1 LGLKQ
6 RRHYTNTSV
15 YTRMDS
21 MSPEEHLKVLL
32 EEQQYLIEL
41 LKTDDSQAPWCKQN
55 VITVS
60 REVQYGL
67 HEPQD
72 CRRATTFA
80 FATVSRRT
88 FTTMDHAAKKPE
100 SAYEPIIDYKQSY
113 LQDLL
118 KADDADAAWNQTP
131 IEMVSREVQSS
142 ISDHSTWN

>member
-1 LGLKQ
+1 
-6 RRHYTNTSV
+6 
-15 YTRMDS
+15 MDS

-60 REVQYGL
+60 RE
-67 HEPQD
+67 
-72 CRRATTFA
+72 
-80 FATVSRRT
+80 
-88 FTTMDHAAKKPE
+88 KPE

>member
-1 LGLKQ
+1 MRHLLATTARIGSRTLRSASLSSRAALGLKQ

-72 CRRATTFA
+72 WFPDQI
-80 FATVSRRT
+80 F
-88 FTTMDHAAKKPE
+88 DH
-100 SAYEPIIDYKQSY
+100 
-113 LQDLL
+113 
-118 KADDADAAWNQTP
+118 
-131 IEMVSREVQSS
+131 
-142 ISDHSTWN
+142 